1 MLIVGVCGYTENHL
15 PLAGVVAIGGR
26 GKHLIDQ
33 VSLFGDGAVDERDDF
48 PILFQYPEMVGI
60 TT

>member
-1 MLIVGVCGYTENHL
+1 MLIVGVSGYTENHL

-33 VSLFGDGAVDERDDF
+33 VSLFGDGAVDERDDS
-48 PILFQYPEMVGI
+48 PIPFQYPKMGSV
-60 TT
+60 TA